1 MGYRLRALLLSFVVL
16 IAVTAEGP
24 YVAEGAPMGVVLTT
38 LAARA
43 HVTVIVDPTLAA
55 QPVTGSW
62 RWQGFATTARE
73 IVAEAGGSLIEHHG
87 VWYAI
92 RGMGE
97 VRTIPLTNA
106 DPQQVAAALQQADP
120 SVRVLAAPKSVILIG
135 QIGDLLQAEGIVR
148 QLDHAQDQYVVIPT
162 HGVSADALTKIAQ
175 TLGAALSGGHVT
187 ADPVHGTIIVTG
199 SPQAIALAR
208 ALAPQMVQN
217 VQTLAIHVAA
227 IDYVPRDDNVHLGAI
242 FQQGA
247 NGSPFQF
254 LFPLSSTAPFT
265 AILNLLRSHGEAKV
279 LSDITITDLS
289 GSEKK
294 LNLGEQYPVVIP
306 NGGLNGGYTQ
316 GQTINTGLTIDVTP
330 IAGADGGVTAALSFS
345 FLRVLGTNQLG
356 IPITS
361 GEEDSG
367 TYFFTPQT
375 HLLLTGLSLDQ
386 ESSTTTKVPVLGDLF
401 LFGKLFR
408 ATQSSVSNEQLILEV
423 DIHPLADGTS
433 PSVPAPIYSTPHCP
447 TVPC

>member
-1 MGYRLRALLLSFVVL
+1 MMQS
-16 IAVTAEGP
+16 
-24 YVAEGAPMGVVLTT
+24 
-38 LAARA
+38 
-43 HVTVIVDPTLAA
+43 
-55 QPVTGSW
+55 
-62 RWQGFATTARE
+62 
-73 IVAEAGGSLIEHHG
+73 
-87 VWYAI
+87 
-92 RGMGE
+92 
-97 VRTIPLTNA
+97 
-106 DPQQVAAALQQADP
+106 
-120 SVRVLAAPKSVILIG
+120 
-135 QIGDLLQAEGIVR
+135 
-148 QLDHAQDQYVVIPT
+148 
-162 HGVSADALTKIAQ
+162 
-175 TLGAALSGGHVT
+175 
-187 ADPVHGTIIVTG
+187 
-199 SPQAIALAR
+199 
-208 ALAPQMVQN
+208 

-265 AILNLLRSHGEAKV
+265 TILNLLRSHGEAKV

-330 IAGADGGVTAALSFS
+330 VAGADGGVTATLSFS

-367 TYFFTPQT
+367 TYFFAPQT

-386 ESSTTTKVPVLGDLF
+386 ESSTTTKVPVSVTSSSLG
-401 LFGKLFR
+401 
-408 ATQSSVSNEQLILEV
+408 SSFERRNRR
-423 DIHPLADGTS
+423 
-433 PSVPAPIYSTPHCP
+433 
-447 TVPC
+447 